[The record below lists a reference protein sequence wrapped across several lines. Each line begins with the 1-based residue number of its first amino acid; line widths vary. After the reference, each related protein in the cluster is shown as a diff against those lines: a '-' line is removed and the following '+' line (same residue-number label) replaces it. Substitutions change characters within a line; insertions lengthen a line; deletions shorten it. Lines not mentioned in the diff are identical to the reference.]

1 MLRLLAASCVIAS
14 LGVAHA
20 GELPRAI
27 GMYTPTNTQL
37 ALVDSKIE
45 VYVRGPIIEAVVT
58 QKFVNKTDKPTEA
71 TYVFPL
77 PLDAAVS
84 AMSIDAGNKR
94 IHASIERREQAQQR
108 YENAVRAG
116 VAGALLDQERP
127 DVFTQTVAAV
137 PAKGT
142 VAITLR
148 FDTVARY
155 QDGIWE
161 LVLPLVVAPRFVPGA
176 ATNRPTTGTGRAPD
190 TARAP
195 DASRITPGGSPGA
208 GGATDVMLKF
218 AERVTDLTSPTH
230 ELKIV
235 GASEGSFTD
244 PKTDHDA
251 IVRWKSPAST
261 AGWVEHARDGG
272 YAAIVV
278 EAPAAPARRGPVRWT
293 LVLDRS
299 ATSRGDAEATARPFV
314 RGLFAAMS
322 GSDRVAVTGSD
333 QIAWGMAA
341 DVARTVEGRWSSKAG
356 AFDLTRVL
364 QNARPE
370 GAPLLLV
377 SGGLV
382 ADDRAAVAAAAKV
395 GVPIHVIGVGP
406 APARAL
412 LTQIAAASGG
422 TVRFAITG
430 DDVAALAKATLIDL
444 ATPPAP
450 LSVTWGTLAASDV
463 VPGTLPRLGAGQA
476 IIVLARVKKVQLAN
490 GRARGELFAIETL
503 PNPRPVEG
511 ATTAMGPLARR
522 WARNRLDELVSARAT
537 PQVIATHALR
547 YGLVS
552 PQTSMV
558 AVGDAV
564 IVQGG
569 VKRSVAI
576 PVSVPAGMKWQ
587 QVKKETTVD
596 RTTVDS
602 RAGKDLKQDSTR
614 DKVAKKPE
622 DKPRPTTVKPTK
634 PTTIAEGQ
642 TNNRPTR
649 KPPVKKPAPPP
660 PKADPTRREPQES
673 PPGAGGPRPQTG
685 RVDDPR
691 PAAPEPTGAG
701 TDSNDDKPK
710 KRKSVSDDEDA
721 SSARDDDGDGEAMRP
736 YAESPS
742 PKSVALGA
750 TMGADVSELMSE
762 RSGVRRRRWRIAA
775 SAAGGFVRSGG
786 ESVSLLTGGARL
798 ELGVGRRLLAGVE
811 GSLWL
816 VDGDTVVGQSLASV
830 SVLGIQRWL
839 ELGLGFGFQ
848 FGDAIGPAASASLR
862 FHLPPAPRASL
873 FLRYDGALLY
883 ENDDRRRQSSLTFG
897 VEWGF

>member
-45 VYVRGPIIEAVVT
+45 VVVRGPIVEAIVT

-84 AMSIDAGNKR
+84 AMSIEAGNKK

-155 QDGIWE
+155 QDGVWE
-161 LVLPLVVAPRFVPGA
+161 LALPLVVAPRFVPGV

-190 TARAP
+190 TERAP

-208 GGATDVMLKF
+208 GGATDVLLKF
-218 AERVTDLTSPTH
+218 SDKVTGLTSPTH

-235 GASEGSFTD
+235 GASEGSFVD

-251 IVRWKSPAST
+251 IVRWKSPVSA
-261 AGWVEHARDGG
+261 AGWVEQAADGG

-278 EAPAAPARRGPVRWT
+278 EAPAAPARRGALRWT
-293 LVLDRS
+293 LILDRS
-299 ATSRGDAEATARPFV
+299 AASRGDAEATAKPFV
-314 RGLFAAMS
+314 RGLFSAMT

-333 QIAWGMAA
+333 QIAFGIGA
-341 DVARTVEGRWSSKAG
+341 DVSRIVEDRWASNAG

-364 QNARPE
+364 ANARPE
-370 GAPLLLV
+370 GSPLLLV

-382 ADDRAAVAAAAKV
+382 ADDRSAVAAAAKL

-412 LTQIAAASGG
+412 LTQIAAATGG

-430 DDVAALAKATLIDL
+430 DDVAALARATLADL
-444 ATPPAP
+444 ASPPAP

-476 IIVLARVKKVQLAN
+476 MIVLARVKKAQVAN
-490 GRARGELFAIETL
+490 GRARGELFAIDAL
-503 PNPRPVEG
+503 PNSRTVSG
-511 ATTAMGPLARR
+511 ATTPMGPLARR
-522 WARNRLDELVSARAT
+522 WARNRLDELISGRTAPEA
-537 PQVIATHALR
+537 IATHALR

-552 PQTSMV
+552 PYTSMV
-558 AVGDAV
+558 AIGDEV

-596 RTTVDS
+596 RTTTDS
-602 RAGKDLKQDSTR
+602 RATKDGKQDGGGE
-614 DKVAKKPE
+614 VVKKSE
-622 DKPRPTTVKPTK
+622 DKPRPAPKTTVAEGRRPDKPTQKPTK
-634 PTTIAEGQ
+634 EA
-642 TNNRPTR
+642 
-649 KPPVKKPAPPP
+649 PPKKPADAKPQTVRVDDTYQRNVPRPARTAEPPP
-660 PKADPTRREPQES
+660 PPS
-673 PPGAGGPRPQTG
+673 PAPSGAVSPDVG
-685 RVDDPR
+685 DD
-691 PAAPEPTGAG
+691 G
-701 TDSNDDKPK
+701 SLK
-710 KRKSVSDDEDA
+710 KRKYAYDREEDADAQADED
-721 SSARDDDGDGEAMRP
+721 GERP
-736 YAESPS
+736 QADSPR
-742 PKSVALGA
+742 VALGSSA
-750 TMGADVSELMSE
+750 VDVMETLSAS
-762 RSGVRRRRWRIAA
+762 SGVRRRWRISA
-775 SAAGGFVRSGG
+775 SAAGGFVRSSG

-798 ELGVGRRLLAGVE
+798 EFGVGRRLLAGIDT
-811 GSLWL
+811 SLWL
-816 VDGDTVVGQSLASV
+816 VDGDTVRGQALASFAV
-830 SVLGIQRWL
+830 VGIQRWL
-839 ELGLGFGFQ
+839 ELGFGFGLQ
-848 FGDAIGPAASASLR
+848 FGDSVGPATGASLR
-862 FHLPPAPRASL
+862 FHLPPAPRGAV

-883 ENDDRRRQSSLTFG
+883 QNETRRGQSS
-897 VEWGF
+897 